1 MTETPNSTVS
11 ITLNINGVEHA
22 VRVEPRRTLADIFVE
37 HVFLYVLWIAQQRV
51 SLPVG
56 VLGVHAIMI
65 VLLLLLFCRRLTL
78 FSVFRFLK

>member
-1 MTETPNSTVS
+1 MNNVIS
-11 ITLNINGVEHA
+11 IA
-22 VRVEPRRTLADIFVE
+22 QA
-37 HVFLYVLWIAQQRV
+37 WIAQQRV